1 MRKVRLNSGI
11 VHDNARQLLDDT
23 HYLGNCV
30 KAIEMFVAAPGPDVD
45 NAVKKTLIELQ
56 RQLDN
61 VMGYMG
67 MLKVN
72 SAKLPVGSETASD
85 DTTFLEAADSVLGL
99 ADGESIDISKA
110 QLLYNE
116 DTLELML
123 TDEEDVPEGFD
134 VVGTFVETED
144 TKEDT
149 EKDTEKDTKDDAE
162 EAAGEEQEEPE
173 EPAAATEGVENTR
186 NAEEP
191 AEGAT
196 PAAKGESE
204 GGTF

>member
-11 VHDNARQLLDDT
+11 VQDNARQLLADM
-23 HYLGNCV
+23 HYLGNCIEAV
-30 KAIEMFVAAPGPDVD
+30 EMFVAAPGPDVD
-45 NAVKKTLIELQ
+45 NAVKQTLIEAKK
-56 RQLDN
+56 QLEK

-72 SAKLPVGSETASD
+72 SAKLPIGSETESD

-99 ADGESIDISKA
+99 EGGESIDISKA

-123 TDEEDVPEGFD
+123 TDEDEIPEGFD
-134 VVGTFVETED
+134 VVGTVVETE
-144 TKEDT
+144 ET
-149 EKDTEKDTKDDAE
+149 EDDAE

-173 EPAAATEGVENTR
+173 EPAAEGVEGVEDTS
-186 NAEEP
+186 NAGEP
-191 AEGAT
+191 AEGAA
-196 PAAKGESE
+196 PAAEGESE
-204 GGTF
+204 GGIF

>member
-1 MRKVRLNSGI
+1 LILALESVRKGNDIMRKVRLNSGI

-85 DTTFLEAADSVLGL
+85 DTAFLEAADVKSAVEVITSPRMR
-99 ADGESIDISKA
+99 ASPASPPA
-110 QLLYNE
+110 
-116 DTLELML
+116 
-123 TDEEDVPEGFD
+123 
-134 VVGTFVETED
+134 VGTSSFAKPVTPG
-144 TKEDT
+144 TT
-149 EKDTEKDTKDDAE
+149 RSTQTSVITVP
-162 EAAGEEQEEPE
+162 AGKLI
-173 EPAAATEGVENTR
+173 TSLDLTSR
-186 NAEEP
+186 H
-191 AEGAT
+191 T
-196 PAAKGESE
+196 
-204 GGTF
+204 

>member
-11 VHDNARQLLDDT
+11 VQDNARQLLDDM

-30 KAIEMFVAAPGPDVD
+30 EAIEMFVAVPGPDVD
-45 NAVKKTLIELQ
+45 NAVKKALIEAQ
-56 RQLDN
+56 RQLDK

-72 SAKLPVGSETASD
+72 SAKLPIGSETESD

-99 ADGESIDISKA
+99 EDGESIDISKA

-123 TDEEDVPEGFD
+123 TDEEEVPEGFE
-134 VVGTFVETED
+134 VVGTVVETE
-144 TKEDT
+144 ET
-149 EKDTEKDTKDDAE
+149 EDDAE

-173 EPAAATEGVENTR
+173 EPAAEGLEGVEDTS

-191 AEGAT
+191 AEGAA
-196 PAAKGESE
+196 PAAEGESE
-204 GGTF
+204 GGIF

>member
-85 DTTFLEAADSVLGL
+85 DTAFLEAADSVLGL
-99 ADGESIDISKA
+99 EDGESIDISKA

-134 VVGTFVETED
+134 VVGTVVETED
-144 TKEDT
+144 TE
-149 EKDTEKDTKDDAE
+149 DDAE
-162 EAAGEEQEEPE
+162 EAAGEEQEKPE
-173 EPAAATEGVENTR
+173 EPAADTEGVENTS

-204 GGTF
+204 GGIF

>member
-11 VHDNARQLLDDT
+11 VQDNARQLLADM
-23 HYLGNCV
+23 HYLGNCIEAV
-30 KAIEMFVAAPGPDVD
+30 EMFVAAPGPDVD

-85 DTTFLEAADSVLGL
+85 DTAFLEAADSVLGL
-99 ADGESIDISKA
+99 EDGESIDISKA

-134 VVGTFVETED
+134 VVGTVVETED
-144 TKEDT
+144 TEEDT
-149 EKDTEKDTKDDAE
+149 EDDAE

-173 EPAAATEGVENTR
+173 EPAADTEGVENTS

-204 GGTF
+204 GGIF